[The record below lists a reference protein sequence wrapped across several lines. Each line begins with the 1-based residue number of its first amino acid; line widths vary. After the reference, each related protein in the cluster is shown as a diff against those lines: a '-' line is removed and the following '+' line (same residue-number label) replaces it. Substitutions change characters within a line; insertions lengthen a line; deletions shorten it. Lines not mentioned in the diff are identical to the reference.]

1 MAEGKAI
8 AGLIVNLFF
17 PGLGSLIGG
26 RTKTGIWQLVLLVL
40 SWVLVFGGVFLS
52 LLGSV
57 LSLLIILGWVVSIG
71 NWIWALVT
79 GIQMVKE

>member
-79 GIQMVKE
+79 GIQMLKE

>member
-17 PGLGSLIGG
+17 PGIGSLIGG

>member
-40 SWVLVFGGVFLS
+40 SWVLVFGGVFL
-52 LLGSV
+52 LLLDSV
-57 LSLLIILGWVVSIG
+57 LALLIILGWVVSIG

>member
-8 AGLIVNLFF
+8 AGLIVNLFL

-40 SWVLVFGGVFLS
+40 SWVLVFGGVFL
-52 LLGSV
+52 LLLDSV
-57 LSLLIILGWVVSIG
+57 LSLLIILGWVVSVG

-79 GIQMVKE
+79 GIQMLKE

>member
-17 PGLGSLIGG
+17 PGIGSLIGG

-40 SWVLVFGGVFLS
+40 SWVLIIGGVFLS

-57 LSLLIILGWVVSIG
+57 LSLLVILGWVVSVG

-79 GIQMVKE
+79 GIQMLKE